1 MHLDRRTFLGT
12 AAAAGAAIPLL
23 GTATAHAA
31 PPTAPTPTAAAGGVA
46 AAGISWPGPQALPR
60 FAAPTSLVTADLSG
74 RTPSEQLTLIS
85 LQGIVNRTTPRVY
98 LLADVGEGKT
108 TWLPETGV
116 PYGDPLPLRELV
128 ERFRGEITGAIIPDP
143 ELPQTISVATT
154 LAGLEDAVIASATT
168 AANLGLPV
176 VEDLRGRF
184 ADELEAST
192 WQIDNLWPRTERRMV
207 CSMNTSLTAYLRDYS
222 IANRALMV
230 WLDYHDP
237 AQRSLVARLA
247 DELPTHAPYIGW
259 LRGDTAGA
267 PYESPMVELLSRRSV
282 HVLAADTA
290 QNLTVW
296 GGVRP
301 PVDNSPPRPP
311 TPALENKIYV
321 TLVYSDGDNLQYAQ
335 HKMRQLW
342 DDPARGEIPINW
354 PVPPEILDAA
364 PALYSWYQSTANP
377 NDYLLSGP
385 SGLGY
390 VFPSAYP
397 TATFD
402 GFVQRTA
409 RYCAA
414 LGIDST
420 AIINR
425 LDSVY
430 EPLTEASVRSFADGM
445 DPVGLFQNWSGWTTE
460 QPIVAGVPIGRSR
473 MALTQGELSA
483 GLDVA
488 AAEFDAAGGQRPVFA
503 TIFLA
508 AWDMTPT
515 LAAPV
520 IAGLDD
526 RFMAVRGDHFFRLV
540 RQAAA

>member
-1 MHLDRRTFLGT
+1 M
-12 AAAAGAAIPLL
+12 
-23 GTATAHAA
+23 
-31 PPTAPTPTAAAGGVA
+31 
-46 AAGISWPGPQALPR
+46 SWPATQALPR

-74 RTPSEQLTLIS
+74 LAPPEQLTLIS

-108 TWLPETGV
+108 TWMSELGV
-116 PYGDPLPLRELV
+116 PHGDPLPLRQVV
-128 ERFRGEITGAIIPDP
+128 ERFRSEITGAIIPDP
-143 ELPQTISVATT
+143 AVPQTVSVATT
-154 LAGLEDAVIASATT
+154 LAGLEDAVITSAAT
-168 AANLGLPV
+168 AADLGLPV

-184 ADELEAST
+184 ADDLAAST
-192 WQIDNLWPRTERRMV
+192 WQIDTLWPRTERRMV
-207 CSMNTSLTAYLRDYS
+207 CSMKTSLTAYLRDYS

-237 AQRSLVARLA
+237 AQRALIERLG

-259 LRGDTAGA
+259 LRGDTPDV
-267 PYESPMVELLSRRSV
+267 PYESPTVELLSRRSV

-296 GGVRP
+296 GGIRT
-301 PVDNSPPRPP
+301 PVDRTPDRPP
-311 TPALENKIYV
+311 TPPLENRIYV
-321 TLVYSDGDNLQYAQ
+321 TLVFSDGDNLQYAQ

-342 DDPARGEIPINW
+342 DDPARGDIPINW

-364 PALYSWYQSTANP
+364 PALHAYFQRTATP
-377 NDYLLSGP
+377 NDSLVSGP

-390 VFPSAYP
+390 IFPSAYP

-402 GFVQRTA
+402 GFVARTA
-409 RYCAA
+409 RYCEA

-420 AIINR
+420 VIINR

-430 EPLTEASVRSFADGM
+430 EPLTEASVRSYANGM
-445 DPVGLFQNWSGWTTE
+445 APAGLFQNWSGWETE

-473 MALTQGELSA
+473 MALNQAELRA
-483 GLDVA
+483 GLANA
-488 AAEFDAAGGQRPVFA
+488 AAEFDAADGTRPVFA

-520 IAGLDD
+520 IAELDD
-526 RFMAVRGDHFFRLV
+526 RFRAVRGEQFFALV
-540 RQAAA
+540 KQAQAQAS